1 MVVGL
6 PFLLLPTIASAEMLS
21 VKGTSANFR
30 DKPQESAKIK
40 FSADRF
46 YPVEVIEK
54 KNGWAK
60 VKDFEGDEAW
70 VAERLLAKQATVV
83 ISADRAN
90 IRERP
95 STSSDVLFK
104 VERGEVFKIEE
115 RKEHW
120 IKIVD
125 GRGDGGWIRDDMTWG
140 EDEKL
145 VAMADK
151 HDKAEKSEAKPSEPT
166 SSSKAKEAE
175 PKSAASDKPKADV
188 TVETKS
194 HDKGETTRVE
204 VTTPALKEPAISEAQ
219 TVEMLCRAYLDDAK
233 PLANLK
239 IPPSRS
245 AGKPDKSEKPAAKP
259 IKLDKKIAPA
269 KPAAKPTQKKSDKKK

>member
-30 DKPQESAKIK
+30 DKPNEAAKIK

-54 KNGWAK
+54 KSGWAR

-90 IRERP
+90 IRENP
-95 STSSDVLFK
+95 NTSSDVLFK
-104 VERGEVFKIEE
+104 VERGEVFKIDE
-115 RKEHW
+115 RKEQW

-140 EDEKL
+140 EFDEK
-145 VAMADK
+145 ADK
-151 HDKAEKSEAKPSEPT
+151 LKKEKIEKAEAKPSEPAA
-166 SSSKAKEAE
+166 SPSKAKEADSKGT
-175 PKSAASDKPKADV
+175 PSDKSKTEEERQEEVAAPPFRRARARRR
-188 TVETKS
+188 
-194 HDKGETTRVE
+194 RV
-204 VTTPALKEPAISEAQ
+204 A
-219 TVEMLCRAYLDDAK
+219 
-233 PLANLK
+233 
-239 IPPSRS
+239 S
-245 AGKPDKSEKPAAKP
+245 AVRCASWTGAA
-259 IKLDKKIAPA
+259 AP
-269 KPAAKPTQKKSDKKK
+269 